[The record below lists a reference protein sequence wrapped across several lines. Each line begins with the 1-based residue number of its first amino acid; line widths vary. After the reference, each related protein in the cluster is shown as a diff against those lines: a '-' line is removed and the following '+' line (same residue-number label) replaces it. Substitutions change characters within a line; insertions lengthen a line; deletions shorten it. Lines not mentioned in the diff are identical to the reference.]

1 MKWGSPVNQTQ
12 NREEMRVPLTATRAI
27 STFGITVVGFMTA
40 NLIPVMILA
49 LGDLGYSATGAGT
62 LMTACLLLSA
72 LSCLAISRWTAGS
85 GRYVVAR
92 VGLALTAVGFGTAAV
107 VPDAVIA
114 GIGIMLAG
122 LGSGGAVAAGGAALA
137 ALRNPDRASGINGF
151 TNRAIVAVILFVIPA
166 VGIAM
171 GSAFGILAGLALVAL
186 VTTGWLPD
194 SPAPAAPHP
203 ASPSAN
209 QKGKPSRAVTVAGFG
224 LLACFAV
231 WALGEDSL
239 WAVAA
244 VMGEQ
249 QAGLDETGMGLVL
262 SLSTLGGLA
271 ASAFVSFGG
280 NRIGRTIPL
289 VAALL
294 AGAALKISAGFISDP
309 QLYLAVIIAWNTIYI
324 VAFLY
329 VVAIAAALDA
339 TGRWSAPILGVYLV
353 GSSFAPLFGTAV
365 SESLG
370 YPALGIILGGISL
383 VLLVPMALISRLSLR
398 VERKAAS
405 GSVPETDFPKAAIA

>member
-1 MKWGSPVNQTQ
+1 MNQAHHFEGT
-12 NREEMRVPLTATRAI
+12 RVPLTAPRAI
-27 STFGITVVGFMTA
+27 STFGVTVVGFMTA
-40 NLIPVMILA
+40 NLIPVMIVALA
-49 LGDLGYSATGAGT
+49 DLGYSATGAGS
-62 LMTACLLLSA
+62 LMTVCLLLSA
-72 LSCLAISRWTAGS
+72 LSCLATSRWTALS

-92 VGLALTAVGFGTAAV
+92 VGLLLTAIGYGTAAV
-107 VPDAVIA
+107 VPDAVVA
-114 GIGIMLAG
+114 GIGIIFAG
-122 LGSGGAVAAGGAALA
+122 IGSGGAVAAGGAALA
-137 ALRNPDRASGINGF
+137 ALRNPDRASGISGF
-151 TNRAIVAVILFVIPA
+151 TNRAIVAVVLLIIPA

-186 VTTGWLPD
+186 ITTGWLPD
-194 SPAPAAPHP
+194 RPVLPAPSLSSLAARPE
-203 ASPSAN
+203 
-209 QKGKPSRAVTVAGFG
+209 KPSRTITIAGFG

-244 VMGEQ
+244 VMGED

-271 ASAFVSFGG
+271 AAAMVSIGG
-280 NRIGRTIPL
+280 NRTGRTIPL

-294 AGAALKISAGFISDP
+294 AGAGLKIASGFVTDP
-309 QLYLAVIIAWNTIYI
+309 QLYLVVIIAWNTIYI

-339 TGRWSAPILGVYLV
+339 SGRWSGPILGVYLV

-365 SESLG
+365 SASLG
-370 YPALGIILGGISL
+370 YSALGIILGCITL
-383 VLLVPMALISRLSLR
+383 ALLVPLAMISRLSLR
-398 VERKAAS
+398 MERGLAA
-405 GSVPETDFPKAAIA
+405 GSASESDFPKAAIV

>member
-1 MKWGSPVNQTQ
+1 MTDLASPPAGN
-12 NREEMRVPLTATRAI
+12 RVPLTATRAI

-72 LSCLAISRWTAGS
+72 LSCLATSRWTAKT

-92 VGLALTAVGFGTAAV
+92 VGLGLTALGFGTAAL
-107 VPDAVIA
+107 VPDALIA
-114 GIGIMLAG
+114 GIGIILAG

-137 ALRNPDRASGINGF
+137 ALRNPDRASGISGF
-151 TNRAIVAVILFVIPA
+151 TNRAIVAVVLFIIPA

-171 GSAFGILAGLALVAL
+171 GSAFGILAGLALAAL
-186 VTTGWLPD
+186 FTTGWLPD
-194 SPAPAAPHP
+194 RPAHPIEDPAAQ
-203 ASPSAN
+203 ATDVSV
-209 QKGKPSRAVTVAGFG
+209 KPSRSVTIAGFG
-224 LLACFAV
+224 LLTCFAI
-231 WALGEDSL
+231 WALGKDSL

-271 ASAFVSFGG
+271 AAAVVSAGG

-294 AGAALKISAGFISDP
+294 IGAALKISAGFVTDP

-329 VVAIAAALDA
+329 VVAIAAALDV

-365 SESLG
+365 SETFGYQSLG
-370 YPALGIILGGISL
+370 IVLGAISL
-383 VLLVPMALISRLSLR
+383 LLLVPMALISRTSLK
-398 VERKAAS
+398 VERAAAAHS
-405 GSVPETDFPKAAIA
+405 TPETEFPQAAIA

>member
-1 MKWGSPVNQTQ
+1 MADLASPPAAN
-12 NREEMRVPLTATRAI
+12 RVPLTLARAI

-40 NLIPVMILA
+40 NLIPIMILA

-72 LSCLAISRWTAGS
+72 LSCLATSRWTAKN

-92 VGLALTAVGFGTAAV
+92 VGLSLTALGFGAAAL
-107 VPDAVIA
+107 VPDALVA
-114 GIGIMLAG
+114 GIGIIVAG

-137 ALRNPDRASGINGF
+137 ALRNPDRASGISGF
-151 TNRAIVAVILFVIPA
+151 ANRAIVAVVLFIIPA

-171 GSAFGILAGLALVAL
+171 GSAFGILAGLAVVAL

-194 SPAPAAPHP
+194 RPAEALPGP
-203 ASPSAN
+203 ASQAAAAA
-209 QKGKPSRAVTVAGFG
+209 GKPSRAVTIAGIV
-224 LLACFAV
+224 LLACFAL

-244 VMGEQ
+244 VMGEE

-271 ASAFVSFGG
+271 ASAIVSFGG
-280 NRIGRTIPL
+280 SRFGRTAPL

-294 AGAALKISAGFISDP
+294 IGAALKMSSGFITDP
-309 QLYLAVIIAWNTIYI
+309 QIYLIAIIAWNTVYM

-339 TGRWSAPILGVYLV
+339 SGRWSAPILGVYLV

-365 SESLG
+365 SASLG
-370 YPALGIILGGISL
+370 DSALGIILGGITL
-383 VLLVPMALISRLSLR
+383 AVLVPMAFISRLSR
-398 VERKAAS
+398 RTERGLAVSSA
-405 GSVPETDFPKAAIA
+405 PEAGLPKAAIV

>member
-1 MKWGSPVNQTQ
+1 MTDLASPPAGN
-12 NREEMRVPLTATRAI
+12 RVPLTATRAI

-72 LSCLAISRWTAGS
+72 LSCLATSRWTAKN

-92 VGLALTAVGFGTAAV
+92 VGLGLTAVGFGTAAL
-107 VPDAVIA
+107 VPDALIA
-114 GIGIMLAG
+114 GIGIILAG

-137 ALRNPDRASGINGF
+137 ALRNPDRASGISGF
-151 TNRAIVAVILFVIPA
+151 SNRAIVAVVLFIIPA

-171 GSAFGILAGLALVAL
+171 GSAFGILAGLALAAL
-186 VTTGWLPD
+186 FTTGWLPD
-194 SPAPAAPHP
+194 RPVEAAPGLTSR
-203 ASPSAN
+203 AVNAES
-209 QKGKPSRAVTVAGFG
+209 KPSRSVTIAGFG
-224 LLACFAV
+224 LLTCFAL

-244 VMGEQ
+244 VMGDE

-262 SLSTLGGLA
+262 SLSTLGGLV
-271 ASAFVSFGG
+271 ASGLVSFSGG
-280 NRIGRTIPL
+280 RLGRTVPL
-289 VAALL
+289 VVALL
-294 AGAALKISAGFISDP
+294 LGAGLKISSGLITDP
-309 QLYLAVIIAWNTIYI
+309 QLYLIVIIAWNTVYM

-339 TGRWSAPILGVYLV
+339 SGRWSAPILGFYLV

-365 SESLG
+365 SAALWYS
-370 YPALGIILGGISL
+370 ALGFLLGGITL
-383 VLLVPMALISRLSLR
+383 VLLVPMAVISRISLKN
-398 VERKAAS
+398 ERLAAS
-405 GSVPETDFPKAAIA
+405 AATENSFPKAAIA

>member
-1 MKWGSPVNQTQ
+1 MGFHVNQARLSAET
-12 NREEMRVPLTATRAI
+12 RVPLTATRAV

-49 LGDLGYSATGAGT
+49 LADLGYSATGAGT

-72 LSCLAISRWTAGS
+72 LSCLATSRWTAKN

-92 VGLALTAVGFGTAAV
+92 VGLVFTAIGFGTAAI

-114 GIGIMLAG
+114 GIGIILAG

-137 ALRNPDRASGINGF
+137 ALRNPDRASGISGF
-151 TNRAIVAVILFVIPA
+151 TNRAIVAVVLFIIPA

-186 VTTGWLPD
+186 VTTGWLPNRPAEAAPLPD
-194 SPAPAAPHP
+194 SPAAHKA
-203 ASPSAN
+203 
-209 QKGKPSRAVTVAGFG
+209 GEPSRAVTIAGFG
-224 LLACFAV
+224 LLASFAV

-271 ASAFVSFGG
+271 ASAFISFGG
-280 NRIGRTIPL
+280 TRIGRTIPL

-294 AGAALKISAGFISDP
+294 AGAALKISAGFITDP

-370 YPALGIILGGISL
+370 YPALGIILGAISL
-383 VLLVPMALISRLSLR
+383 VLLVPMALISRLSLK
-398 VERKAAS
+398 VERKA
-405 GSVPETDFPKAAIA
+405 GPGTVPETDFPAAAIA